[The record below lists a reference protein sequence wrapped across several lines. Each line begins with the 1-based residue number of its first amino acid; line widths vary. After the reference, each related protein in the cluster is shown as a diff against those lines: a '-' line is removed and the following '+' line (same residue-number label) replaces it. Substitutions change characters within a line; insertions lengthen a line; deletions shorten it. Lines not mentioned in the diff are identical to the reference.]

1 MCHCFPPILVS
12 LVLTSKPYAC
22 TNIETFDR
30 STRNKESLSLH
41 HKCGLIFSWL
51 IRYPKCSIFMISY
64 HGAVGRVDNLR
75 NLTQI
80 IYLVDI
86 LMYHGRLLILMKMA
100 KLKKDADQN
109 FQVFDLLT
117 LVYFRSL

>member
-1 MCHCFPPILVS
+1 MFC
-12 LVLTSKPYAC
+12 
-22 TNIETFDR
+22 
-30 STRNKESLSLH
+30 
-41 HKCGLIFSWL
+41 
-51 IRYPKCSIFMISY
+51 FMISY